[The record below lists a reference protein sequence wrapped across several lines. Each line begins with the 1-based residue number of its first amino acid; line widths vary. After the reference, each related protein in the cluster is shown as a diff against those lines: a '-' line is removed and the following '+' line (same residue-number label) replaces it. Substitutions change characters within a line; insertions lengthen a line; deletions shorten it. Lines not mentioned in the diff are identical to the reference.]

1 MILPCLDE
9 AGALPWVLS
18 RLPAGY
24 RAVVVDNGSRDGS
37 PDIAAALGAMVVHE
51 PLRGYG
57 AAVHRGLLSSTAD
70 IVAVLDC
77 DGSLDPAQLPG
88 LVDRIRCGEAD
99 LVCGRRVPRSASLWP
114 WHARWGT
121 SVLAALISVGARTRL
136 HDIAP
141 VRVARRAAL
150 TGLGLQDRRCG
161 YPLETLLLAAE
172 CGWRIEETP
181 VDYGPRAAGTRS
193 KISGTVHGTRIAA
206 TDFLS
211 VLIAHRRGRRRP
223 DVAVHPEVA
232 DITGLA
238 DITDRTDVVAPAAGA
253 SR

>member
-37 PDIAAALGAMVVHE
+37 QDLAAALGAVVVHE
-51 PLRGYG
+51 PVRGYG

-77 DGSLDPAQLPG
+77 DGSLDPAELPAM
-88 LVDRIRCGEAD
+88 VARIRSDAAD
-99 LVCGRRVPRSASLWP
+99 LVCGRRIPQHAAVWP

-121 SVLAALISVGARTRL
+121 SVLAALISIGARTRL

-141 VRVARRAAL
+141 VRVARRTAL
-150 TGLGLQDRRCG
+150 RGLGLQDRRCG

-172 CGWRIEETP
+172 NGWRIEETP
-181 VDYGPRAAGTRS
+181 IGYGPRAAGTRS
-193 KISGTVHGTRIAA
+193 KISGTVRGTRIAA

-211 VLIAHRRGRRRP
+211 VLIAHRMGRRRP
-223 DVAVHPEVA
+223 ALVVTPE
-232 DITGLA
+232 ITVLPELLTPQVGVP
-238 DITDRTDVVAPAAGA
+238 R
-253 SR
+253 